1 MRDAHLKRIAR
12 RLARPL
18 TSPLDGRVAD
28 INRRVTDASLSIGAV
43 DDRVAGL
50 THDLDD
56 YAAAT
61 AESNAY
67 LAAEMRRWEES
78 LDVLRTHIDTHEE
91 RVVASIG
98 SITAAIEIKGHV
110 EYLRRVAEAPLEQLD
125 GAVAN
130 LLNYAGGHRGFAA
143 QAGLWFNPAVGI
155 EFGEGSAR
163 LTTVNER
170 IVENPFAFR
179 ALSRLT
185 PPARILEIGS
195 AESTFSLSAA
205 SLGYD
210 VTALDLHPLPYKHP
224 HLESIVGRFEEW
236 DPGDTRFDAAFLI
249 STIEHIGLGAYGET
263 VGRPGADRAALT
275 RVAELLNDDGI
286 LVLTTPYGLSRVDA
300 LERTYDDESLAALL
314 KGWRVIERHTIQRR
328 EGRTWTN
335 EDPASPGQDD
345 EPGVVMVV
353 ATPARHA

>member
-1 MRDAHLKRIAR
+1 MRDTHLKRIAR
-12 RLARPL
+12 RLTRPL

-28 INRRVTDASLSIGAV
+28 INRRVTDASLSIAAV
-43 DDRVAGL
+43 DDRVTGL
-50 THDLDD
+50 THELDD

-61 AESNAY
+61 TESNAY

-78 LDVLRTHIDTHEE
+78 LDVLRTHIDMHEE
-91 RVVASIG
+91 RVVASID
-98 SITAAIEIKGHV
+98 SIEIKGYV
-110 EYLRRVAEAPLEQLD
+110 EHLRRVAEAPLEQLD

-130 LLNYAGGHRGFAA
+130 LLNHAGGHRGFAA

-205 SLGYD
+205 SLGYN
-210 VTALDLHPLPYKHP
+210 VTALDLHQLPYKHP
-224 HLESIVGRFEEW
+224 RLESVVGRFEEW

-263 VGRPGADRAALT
+263 VGPPGADRAALT

-286 LVLTTPYGLSRVDA
+286 LVLTTPYGPSRVDA

-314 KGWRVIERHTIQRR
+314 EGWRAIERHTIQRR
-328 EGRTWTN
+328 EGRTWTT
-335 EDPASPGQDD
+335 EDPARPGQDD